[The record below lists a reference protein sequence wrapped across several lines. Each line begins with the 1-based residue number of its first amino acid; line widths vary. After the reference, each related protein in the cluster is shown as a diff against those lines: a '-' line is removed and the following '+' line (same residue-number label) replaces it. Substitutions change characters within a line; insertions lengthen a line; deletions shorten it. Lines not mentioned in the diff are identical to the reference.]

1 MRAMVVDP
9 AAPGRLAQHE
19 VKAPKPG
26 PGEALVDVRA
36 ISLNL
41 AEVRGVAG
49 AQAGSR
55 PGWDLAGVVAQ
66 AAANGSGPHAG
77 ERVVGFVG
85 SGAWA
90 EQVAVPTNALAV
102 LPAQVSFAQAATL
115 PVAGLTALYATE
127 KAGSLLARHVL
138 VTGASGGV
146 GHFAVQIAKAS
157 GAHVTG
163 LVREAAKGDLVR
175 EAGADEVVVGNDAE
189 PAREHGPFDLIVDA
203 VGGATLG
210 SALTMLTPGG
220 IAVNFAASD
229 PAPTTFDVRRFFPVG
244 GAMLYGFILFDE
256 VKRQPAAQGLTRLAI
271 LVAQGKLH
279 PHIDV
284 QAPWEQFT
292 DVMQQLLDRKI
303 SGKAVL
309 TLGEA

>member
-1 MRAMVVDP
+1 MQAMVVDP
-9 AAPGRLAQHE
+9 AAHGRIAQQE
-19 VKAPKPG
+19 VAAPQPG
-26 PGEALVDVRA
+26 PGEALVEVRA

-41 AEVRGVAG
+41 GEVRGVAG

-55 PGWDLAGVVAQ
+55 PGWDLAGVVTQ
-66 AAANGSGPHAG
+66 AATNGSGPHAG

-102 LPAQVSFAQAATL
+102 LPEQVSFVQAATL

-127 KAGSLLARHVL
+127 KAGSLLGRHVL

-146 GHFAVQIAKAS
+146 GHFAVQLAKTG
-157 GAHVTG
+157 GAVVTG
-163 LVREAAKGDLVR
+163 LVREASKGDLVR
-175 EAGADEVVVGNDAE
+175 EAGAEYVVVGNDAE
-189 PAREHGPFDLIVDA
+189 PARDHGPFDLIVDA

-210 SALTMLTPGG
+210 KALTMLTPGG
-220 IAVNFAASD
+220 IVVNFAASD
-229 PAPTTFDVRRFFPVG
+229 QSPTTFDVRQFFRIG
-244 GAMLYGFILFDE
+244 GVTLYGLILFDE

-271 LVAQGKLH
+271 LVAQGKLR

-303 SGKAVL
+303 TGKAVL
-309 TLGEA
+309 TLGEE

>member
-9 AAPGRLAQHE
+9 AAPGRLAQQE
-19 VKAPKPG
+19 VAVPQPG

-41 AEVRGVAG
+41 GEVRGVAG

-66 AAANGSGPHAG
+66 AATNGSGPHAG

-127 KAGSLLARHVL
+127 KAGSLLGRHVL

-146 GHFAVQIAKAS
+146 GHFAVQIAKA
-157 GAHVTG
+157 GGGHVTG

-189 PAREHGPFDLIVDA
+189 PAREQGPFDLVVDA

-210 SALTMLTPGG
+210 TALMMLAPGG
-220 IAVNFAASD
+220 IVVNFAASD

-271 LVAQGKLH
+271 LVAQGKLR
-279 PHIDV
+279 PHIGV
-284 QAPWEQFT
+284 QAPWAQFT
-292 DVMQQLLDRKI
+292 DVMQQLLNRKI
-303 SGKAVL
+303 TGKAVL
-309 TLGEA
+309 MLGEA